1 MRGTYVII
9 NKLFRKKME
18 VKMKNLTSK
27 IFKSTISVLIVV
39 SMLMG
44 MCTTL
49 FAEGGDSGD
58 DKKINYVSIGDSMA
72 NGYCFEGY
80 EQGHNVSLDI
90 YDFLKGL
97 GMYGKDAYPN
107 QFEAYLKGIYGAD
120 NVSHTKLAPSAMLAE
135 DLLYL
140 LDGREEID
148 DGWGGFKDYVGPYR
162 DTPEGIEKIKEH
174 IQTAV
179 TEADIMTV
187 GIGNA
192 SFGAFLL
199 DRITSALGVFGA
211 SLDEDEMLGLE
222 EALALLEN
230 EEAKQTI
237 LEIYD
242 ELKAEILAYK
252 DFLPEGWQLEAAVD
266 IIVYTAASFLVNYEA
281 LLDRII
287 EMNPDCEIIL
297 VGLMNT
303 TYGMT
308 VTGDFED
315 VPLGDIMDG
324 MFSLLNAYIAGVP
337 VAKQAAGEYADAV
350 FYYAEQPNPLF
361 ISQEFDNLYKEGWNA
376 IDCGD
381 ENCTDCT
388 DGDPS
393 TVCVNGRLSGK
404 IVRDRTIAAYN
415 SSVAGMIAG
424 MFGIPEKFF
433 TIEASNIA
441 DYESRKHWS
450 EKGDYAN
457 LPIFTGS
464 GVDYKDLSVVI
475 YLSLEKAIAESVDT
489 MAIPLDGLMKIAGN
503 LESVFSSVSLPD
515 IGGPNGATSEKIRE
529 VFTDFFCSDDLK
541 PLVKVFALFKAGN
554 GMSVHP
560 TPAGH
565 DNIAKAVIEAYEN
578 KWTVQDETLANAEEA
593 LNIVL
598 GLIEEY
604 YDDAYAYAYQYAYE
618 NGYIDIVGLAIILI
632 ELELDELDFSDTQ
645 MTEAFREELEA
656 EIDEILDLLD
666 AAYELLYAADE
677 LDEEALDALMVLL
690 AEAEEA
696 LEGLLYVLEQAG
708 IDTYELVIAPA
719 IEKALYELENTIIP
733 AAKELAKEIAK
744 EAHAYLVEA
753 LAEAYEHLKV
763 IIAEAAKKYL
773 PELAD
778 AIYNYLYNN
787 PEEVIEFVVTYG
799 PYVLDVMEEYG
810 DEALVVLGYVL
821 SFYGEDIAAFIIENH
836 ETILANMIAWMEVH
850 GENTAKLIQVYA
862 EALGLCDAVREQIA
876 ELEALLEEIKAAYE
890 EAEAKE
896 MLDEIIAQIEA
907 QIAILEA
914 KIEELKAELAE
925 VIADVKELIAEGKE
939 IVAQKVAEL
948 KAAVAELKAEVEA
961 AIEEL
966 KAEAE
971 AVIAE
976 VVAQLEAILEAEI
989 NNLEDLVNAVEA
1001 KVTEAV
1007 DTIII
1012 LVEEIIYYATHGV
1025 YIIEDESY
1033 YLALGDSTAVGD
1045 SYVEMLVEYL
1055 DMVDEYNNLAID
1067 DITAEE
1073 LLALMTDE
1081 YMISEILRADLIT
1094 LSMSNNTFTVFA
1106 ANQIAAYLTGR
1117 PTVDLIWE
1125 NYLPE
1130 EAIDVLNEK
1139 LSEIYLSFLEAGLD
1153 EKMAFVA
1160 TYAIENFLY
1169 AYASYMFSYV
1179 AIVATIHEINPDAL
1193 VVLVGMSNTF
1203 DGIVM
1208 DLDGSDLAIGEY
1220 VEYLVAV
1227 ANIESFAL
1235 AVAGENTIYV
1245 DAPDV
1250 ETDFDAEEVDFL
1262 GFITE
1267 IVLYGAETLYPN
1279 AAGQEYIF
1287 GQIVE
1292 SLEVYDNRG
1301 LLGDADGNGIVD
1313 MFDASLIL
1321 QYYTQEIKEED
1332 IYLFVSDVDGN
1343 GEVDMFDASLV
1354 LQYYTGEIDV
1364 FPVEE

>member
-1 MRGTYVII
+1 
-9 NKLFRKKME
+9 
-18 VKMKNLTSK
+18 MKNLTSK

-49 FAEGGDSGD
+49 FAEGNATQSSLSLDSMSPVDKDGDGVINIVTFGASNVNGFGMEGYLPPEVGDFSQKDEYNVYGYKRVPAGSYPDLLVKYFKSLGYEVNIDQLAMSSMRAEEVRFMFDDTYLGDEYTDWRFYDVPGVGDSGSAED
-58 DKKINYVSIGDSMA
+58 GWFIGA
-72 NGYCFEGY
+72 G
-80 EQGHNVSLDI
+80 
-90 YDFLKGL
+90 
-97 GMYGKDAYPN
+97 
-107 QFEAYLKGIYGAD
+107 
-120 NVSHTKLAPSAMLAE
+120 KLAYAELQGWNDIVESSNHNDDRLNGVSAETAIESLKTVYRNDVKNA
-135 DLLYL
+135 DLIVW
-140 LDGREEID
+140 D
-148 DGWGGFKDYVGPYR
+148 
-162 DTPEGIEKIKEH
+162 
-174 IQTAV
+174 
-179 TEADIMTV
+179 V
-187 GIGNA
+187 GINN
-192 SFGAFLL
+192 FGVYLSGRVVDGSYNESISDIAPE
-199 DRITSALGVFGA
+199 IG
-211 SLDEDEMLGLE
+211 EKY
-222 EALALLEN
+222 
-230 EEAKQTI
+230 EEAKAYVLSLIEEKFGTAMLDLIEDVNAEHILDSLIYCLVSYCVNYDISMEKIYELNSDVTVVNVTI
-237 LEIYD
+237 QNLMKGLVATLPDIDLEI
-242 ELKAEILAYK
+242 
-252 DFLPEGWQLEAAVD
+252 
-266 IIVYTAASFLVNYEA
+266 
-281 LLDRII
+281 
-287 EMNPDCEIIL
+287 
-297 VGLMNT
+297 
-303 TYGMT
+303 
-308 VTGDFED
+308 
-315 VPLGDIMDG
+315 PLGDIVATII
-324 MFSLLNAYIAGVP
+324 NAANTYMAVGSP
-337 VAKQAAGEYADAV
+337 YAKNTLYANVSEDQHVTYFIDQLAEYNGDPTTLDRDMINCWRMYNGSNMLAAFET
-350 FYYAEQPNPLF
+350 FKF
-361 ISQEFDNLYKEGWNA
+361 
-376 IDCGD
+376 D
-381 ENCTDCT
+381 ENGKLIT
-388 DGDPS
+388 PN
-393 TVCVNGRLSGK
+393 NG
-404 IVRDRTIAAYN
+404 V
-415 SSVAGMIAG
+415 
-424 MFGIPEKFF
+424 FG
-433 TIEASNIA
+433 
-441 DYESRKHWS
+441 
-450 EKGDYAN
+450 
-457 LPIFTGS
+457 
-464 GVDYKDLSVVI
+464 
-475 YLSLEKAIAESVDT
+475 LSLELSYHLQLVVIDAIAKYLQV
-489 MAIPLDGLMKIAGN
+489 GGN
-503 LESVFSSVSLPD
+503 LNVLDFGCLAGGDWGTVESTGMGAINSAVENEVYRFIGHLQNGGTYETYEPIDVKDTFWAELAIANNIDVSLMNTFAAYGVRTFIGNAFYAHPNRQGHQEIAD
-515 IGGPNGATSEKIRE
+515 IVIAAIENETTGYEVVIR
-529 VFTDFFCSDDLK
+529 
-541 PLVKVFALFKAGN
+541 N
-554 GMSVHP
+554 
-560 TPAGH
+560 
-565 DNIAKAVIEAYEN
+565 VIE
-578 KWTVQDETLANAEEA
+578 
-593 LNIVL
+593 I
-598 GLIEEY
+598 IEEY
-604 YDDAYAYAYQYAYE
+604 YDDAYAYAYQYAYD
-618 NGYIDIVGLAIILI
+618 NGYIDAVADAIDALADNLVN
-632 ELELDELDFSDTQ
+632 LDFSDTQ

-656 EIDEILDLLD
+656 EIDEIVELLD
-666 AAYELLYAADE
+666 AAHELLYAADE

-753 LAEAYEHLKV
+753 LGDAYAQLKT
-763 IIAEAAKKYL
+763 IIADAAKKYL

-778 AIYNYLYNN
+778 AIYDYLYNN
-787 PEEVIEFVVTYG
+787 PEEVIDFIATYG
-799 PYVLDVMEEYG
+799 PYALEVMEEYG
-810 DEALVVLGYVL
+810 EEALAVLGYVL
-821 SFYGEDIAAFIIENH
+821 YFYGEDIAAFIIENH

-976 VVAQLEAILEAEI
+976 VVAQLEAILEDEI

>member
-1 MRGTYVII
+1 M
-9 NKLFRKKME
+9 
-18 VKMKNLTSK
+18 
-27 IFKSTISVLIVV
+27 
-39 SMLMG
+39 
-44 MCTTL
+44 
-49 FAEGGDSGD
+49 
-58 DKKINYVSIGDSMA
+58 NY
-72 NGYCFEGY
+72 
-80 EQGHNVSLDI
+80 
-90 YDFLKGL
+90 
-97 GMYGKDAYPN
+97 
-107 QFEAYLKGIYGAD
+107 
-120 NVSHTKLAPSAMLAE
+120 
-135 DLLYL
+135 
-140 LDGREEID
+140 
-148 DGWGGFKDYVGPYR
+148 
-162 DTPEGIEKIKEH
+162 
-174 IQTAV
+174 
-179 TEADIMTV
+179 
-187 GIGNA
+187 
-192 SFGAFLL
+192 
-199 DRITSALGVFGA
+199 
-211 SLDEDEMLGLE
+211 
-222 EALALLEN
+222 
-230 EEAKQTI
+230 
-237 LEIYD
+237 
-242 ELKAEILAYK
+242 
-252 DFLPEGWQLEAAVD
+252 
-266 IIVYTAASFLVNYEA
+266 
-281 LLDRII
+281 
-287 EMNPDCEIIL
+287 
-297 VGLMNT
+297 
-303 TYGMT
+303 
-308 VTGDFED
+308 
-315 VPLGDIMDG
+315 
-324 MFSLLNAYIAGVP
+324 
-337 VAKQAAGEYADAV
+337 
-350 FYYAEQPNPLF
+350 
-361 ISQEFDNLYKEGWNA
+361 
-376 IDCGD
+376 
-381 ENCTDCT
+381 
-388 DGDPS
+388 
-393 TVCVNGRLSGK
+393 
-404 IVRDRTIAAYN
+404 
-415 SSVAGMIAG
+415 
-424 MFGIPEKFF
+424 
-433 TIEASNIA
+433 
-441 DYESRKHWS
+441 
-450 EKGDYAN
+450 
-457 LPIFTGS
+457 
-464 GVDYKDLSVVI
+464 
-475 YLSLEKAIAESVDT
+475 
-489 MAIPLDGLMKIAGN
+489 
-503 LESVFSSVSLPD
+503 
-515 IGGPNGATSEKIRE
+515 
-529 VFTDFFCSDDLK
+529 
-541 PLVKVFALFKAGN
+541 
-554 GMSVHP
+554 
-560 TPAGH
+560 
-565 DNIAKAVIEAYEN
+565 
-578 KWTVQDETLANAEEA
+578 
-593 LNIVL
+593 
-598 GLIEEY
+598 
-604 YDDAYAYAYQYAYE
+604 
-618 NGYIDIVGLAIILI
+618 
-632 ELELDELDFSDTQ
+632 
-645 MTEAFREELEA
+645 
-656 EIDEILDLLD
+656 
-666 AAYELLYAADE
+666 
-677 LDEEALDALMVLL
+677 
-690 AEAEEA
+690 
-696 LEGLLYVLEQAG
+696 
-708 IDTYELVIAPA
+708 
-719 IEKALYELENTIIP
+719 
-733 AAKELAKEIAK
+733 AKEIAK

-976 VVAQLEAILEAEI
+976 VVAQLEAILEDEI

-1125 NYLPE
+1125 TYLPE

-1245 DAPDV
+1245 GAPDV